1 MTNFQKA
8 KKDEC
13 TVRMDLSWSFDC
25 CCSVEFFLLHI
36 KKIPTLTLSRRGCR
50 AGSRTYV
57 SNMLEKKIRSS
68 IGEDTRQAWKEIKTE
83 KLKIENVESPSS
95 EPQPFDTAVN
105 LRLLW
110 LLLVINNY
118 YYYNEI
124 ARRQLEA
131 YFIEKRKGEGERE
144 KEKNPRSN
152 ASI

>member
-1 MTNFQKA
+1 
-8 KKDEC
+8 
-13 TVRMDLSWSFDC
+13 
-25 CCSVEFFLLHI
+25 
-36 KKIPTLTLSRRGCR
+36 
-50 AGSRTYV
+50 
-57 SNMLEKKIRSS
+57 MLEKKIRSS